1 MMERRTPRRWR
12 ARLAAAALAT
22 SLVGAG
28 ASFAPA
34 VAATTAPTKSAP
46 PKVAP
51 IGKYAVGVQTRTF
64 VDSSRPTDA
73 NGSAPALPTRTLVT
87 TIYYPAAGA
96 PTETPTDNAPV
107 DAKHGRYPLVLFS
120 HGIYATGPVY
130 QDVLKTWA
138 SAGYV
143 VAAPNYP
150 LSSAGIPGGVD
161 FGRGVGDT
169 HNQPADAT
177 FVINEVLKDKQV
189 GGIADSKRIGAAGH
203 SLGGITTYGLA
214 YSGCCRDKRI
224 KAAIPMSGFAGLVE
238 PIDKYVW
245 DGQPPLLALHGNADG
260 TVPYVA
266 DTNTFGWAK
275 PPKFLLTFTGAGHV
289 TPFIGGTNA
298 QAMVLKQST
307 VDFWDRYLK
316 ADKAALDKLRTDG
329 NLAGSTTLEEQTAGS
344 GTAARAPASTAAGSR
359 PSG

>member
-1 MMERRTPRRWR
+1 
-12 ARLAAAALAT
+12 
-22 SLVGAG
+22 
-28 ASFAPA
+28 
-34 VAATTAPTKSAP
+34 
-46 PKVAP
+46 
-51 IGKYAVGVQTRTF
+51 VQTRTF

-96 PTETPTDNAPV
+96 PTETPTENAPV

-138 SAGYV
+138 SAGFV

-161 FGRGVGDT
+161 FARGVGDT

-214 YSGCCRDKRI
+214 YSACCRDKRV
-224 KAAIPMSGFAGLVE
+224 KAAVPMSGFRGLVE
-238 PIDKYVW
+238 PIDKYFQNVRT
-245 DGQPPLLALHGNADG
+245 PLLALHGDSDG
-260 TVPYVA
+260 TVPIA
-266 DTNTFGWAK
+266 DDLNTFTRAQ
-275 PPKFLLTFTGAGHV
+275 PPKFFMTFLGAAHV
-289 TPFIGGTNA
+289 TPFLGGTYA
-298 QAMVLKQST
+298 QASVLKQST
-307 VDFWDRYLK
+307 LDFWNRYLK
-316 ADKAALDKLRTDG
+316 GDKAALNKLRTDG
-329 NLAGSTTLEEQTAGS
+329 NVAGSTTLEEQTGG
-344 GTAARAPASTAAGSR
+344 GTSAARAPASTTLGSR